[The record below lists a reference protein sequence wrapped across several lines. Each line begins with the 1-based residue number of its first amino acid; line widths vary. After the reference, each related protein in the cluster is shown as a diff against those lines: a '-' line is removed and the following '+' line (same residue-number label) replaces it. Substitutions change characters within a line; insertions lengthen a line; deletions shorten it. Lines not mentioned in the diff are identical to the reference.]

1 MLKPSIVMIGAIAE
15 FVGTIADVATI
26 ARHILRVLPPFPPSD
41 RHHLREEVVQSFS
54 QFCDRLVVQL
64 GDAFFTDVQLF

>member
-15 FVGTIADVATI
+15 FVGTIADVATV
-26 ARHILRVLPPFPPSD
+26 ARHILRLLPPSD

-64 GDAFFTDVQLF
+64 ADAFFTDVQLF